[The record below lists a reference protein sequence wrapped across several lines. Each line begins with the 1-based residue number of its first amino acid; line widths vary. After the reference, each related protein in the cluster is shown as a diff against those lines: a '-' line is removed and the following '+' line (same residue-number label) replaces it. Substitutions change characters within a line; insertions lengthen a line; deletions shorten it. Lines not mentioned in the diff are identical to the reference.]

1 MEKKKI
7 IFIVGILIVV
17 LLLCVLKIFNEPT
30 QNYSKPSVA
39 MPENILY
46 QNEVEEN
53 IVNELY
59 MVDEL
64 NLE

>member
-7 IFIVGILIVV
+7 IFIVGILILV
-17 LLLCVLKIFNEPT
+17 LLLCALKIFKKPT

-46 QNEVEEN
+46 QNEIEEN

>member
-17 LLLCVLKIFNEPT
+17 LLLCALKIFNEPT